1 MTNIFDKILRFSK
14 GSKKILLPEEKIT
27 YGEFYNLSQ
36 IYFNFLKKNV
46 KSKQVVCISSEY
58 SVHYLA
64 LIFACYLNKN
74 VINIINI
81 KATDIEK
88 KFQILNSRSSVIFL
102 SLKKNSFLREKNNKV
117 GNFLFKRTRK
127 SFLFKNNDTRFLIY
141 TSGTTNKPKGV
152 MISDNAISNNV
163 EAINKDLNFEAKD
176 RFLIFSPPNYA
187 MGVSQILSALRAKGK
202 IFFYNKG
209 LKFPNELKEMI
220 IKHKISIIN
229 LSISAF
235 KILENYISSK
245 KILTAK
251 IVMSGG
257 MQYGYDEFIKLKKIF
272 PKAKLINFYGCSE
285 NSPRIS
291 HCRLNMNLLY
301 KGYFPV
307 GKVLRGVKLKIK
319 YNNKKRNNKKEGKI
333 LISGSSLMNGY
344 FGFNLKNKFSN
355 NWFETGDLG
364 FFRKGNLYL
373 TGREDNVFSVGHEK
387 VCPEEIEAIL
397 KRKFNFKEIV
407 VAKMKDKILN
417 NRSIYFIENGKKKIS
432 KKKIMTYVQKNFSTF
447 KFPKEIIF
455 VKKIPRTKYGKINRK
470 ILN

>member
-1 MTNIFDKILRFSK
+1 MTNIFDKVLRFSK
-14 GSKKILLPEEKIT
+14 GSKKVLLPEEKIT
-27 YGEFYNLSQ
+27 YGEFYNLSHL
-36 IYFNFLKKNV
+36 YFNFLKKNV

-64 LIFACYLNKN
+64 LIFSCYLNRN
-74 VINIINI
+74 VINIINM
-81 KATDIEK
+81 KASDTEK
-88 KFQILNSRSSVIFL
+88 KFQILDSRSSAIFL
-102 SLKKNSFLREKNNKV
+102 SLKNKNFHREKNNKV

-127 SFLFKNNDTRFLIY
+127 SFFFKNNDTRFLIY

-163 EAINKDLNFEAKD
+163 EAINKDLNFDAKD

-187 MGVSQILSALRAKGK
+187 MGISQILSALCAKGE

-257 MQYGYDEFIKLKKIF
+257 MHYGYDEFIKLKKIF

-291 HCRLNMNLLY
+291 HCRLNKNLLY

-307 GKVLRGVKLKIK
+307 GKILKGVKLKIK
-319 YNNKKRNNKKEGKI
+319 YNNKKKNNKEGKI
-333 LISGSSLMNGY
+333 FISGSSLMNGY
-344 FGFNLKNKFSN
+344 FGFDSKKKFSN

-373 TGREDNVFSVGHEK
+373 SGREDNVFSVGHEK
-387 VCPEEIEAIL
+387 LCPEEIEAIL
-397 KRKFNFKEIV
+397 KKKFNFKEIV

-417 NRSIYFIENGKKKIS
+417 NRSRYFIEKGKKEIS

-470 ILN
+470 KLN